1 MPGDL
6 VEFRS
11 VAVKIGMAVGAALL
25 AAGCA
30 SPKVV
35 QSVQPADSQ
44 LSCEGLQKELDEAEK
59 LRAGAEGSLG
69 STGGQIVT
77 GMLFFPA
84 LLVSHEN
91 RNNALNAAEVRKAHL
106 AGLMSQR
113 NCTAAPPPK
122 EPAKKGK

>member
-1 MPGDL
+1 MSGDL

-25 AAGCA
+25 VAGCA

-44 LSCEGLQKELDEAEK
+44 LACEGLQKELDEAEK

-91 RNNALNAAEVRKAHL
+91 RTNALNAAEARKAHL
-106 AGLMSQR
+106 AGLMSER
-113 NCTAAPPPK
+113 KCAAAPPPK